1 MYDPTEVIAE
11 FNTPGEA
18 QVALARLEAEGIAGT
33 ISGDLPNAASWSLL
47 GQMQFAA
54 IQLAVAQSDAARAR
68 AILDLADGAE
78 LEEGWEEI
86 AETAIAG
93 WMCPGCDTEVAADQ
107 DVCPECGSGRDERTV
122 EDEEEEER

>member
-18 QVALARLEAEGIAGT
+18 QVALARLEAEGIAGA

-54 IQLAVAQSDAARAR
+54 IQLSVAQSDAARAR

-78 LEEGWEEI
+78 LEEGWEEK

-93 WMCPGCDTEVAADQ
+93 WMCPGCDTEVAPDLDA
-107 DVCPECGSGRDERTV
+107 CPECGTGRDERMA
-122 EDEEEEER
+122 EDEEV